1 MTTPATQRA
10 ARRQFRGTVVSDRM
24 EKTITVRVESQK
36 MHPKY
41 KKRYRVSTK
50 YLVHDPKEQYSVG
63 DTVEFVECRPLSA
76 RKRHRVVGSPAPKTA

>member
-1 MTTPATQRA
+1 
-10 ARRQFRGTVVSDRM
+10 
-24 EKTITVRVESQK
+24 